1 MVFLG
6 TEIQS
11 NMAMRTLFWG
21 TILILLVA
29 AATVESESDTVYQKL
44 EDALTSEQ
52 TVLRHMQEAFF
63 PAKGSSRDVVYFNV
77 CVTIGSVQPE
87 SCDNSFFKLHSGQ
100 SNFTYCQKFQWSSSA
115 LLDLIS
121 SDQLLIF
128 DNVIS
133 ENIIHVIEHQ
143 QYMAVPLQ
151 IDTLP
156 CDFTVD
162 EILSAFMRL
171 LPWVSMHTNTPRV

>member
-87 SCDNSFFKLHSGQ
+87 SCDNSIFKLHSGQ

>member
-1 MVFLG
+1 M
-6 TEIQS
+6 
-11 NMAMRTLFWG
+11 
-21 TILILLVA
+21 
-29 AATVESESDTVYQKL
+29 
-44 EDALTSEQ
+44 
-52 TVLRHMQEAFF
+52 
-63 PAKGSSRDVVYFNV
+63 
-77 CVTIGSVQPE
+77 TIGSVQPE

>member
-63 PAKGSSRDVVYFNV
+63 QQKGHL
-77 CVTIGSVQPE
+77 E
-87 SCDNSFFKLHSGQ
+87 MW
-100 SNFTYCQKFQWSSSA
+100 FT
-115 LLDLIS
+115 
-121 SDQLLIF
+121 
-128 DNVIS
+128 
-133 ENIIHVIEHQ
+133 
-143 QYMAVPLQ
+143 
-151 IDTLP
+151 
-156 CDFTVD
+156 
-162 EILSAFMRL
+162 
-171 LPWVSMHTNTPRV
+171 SMFV